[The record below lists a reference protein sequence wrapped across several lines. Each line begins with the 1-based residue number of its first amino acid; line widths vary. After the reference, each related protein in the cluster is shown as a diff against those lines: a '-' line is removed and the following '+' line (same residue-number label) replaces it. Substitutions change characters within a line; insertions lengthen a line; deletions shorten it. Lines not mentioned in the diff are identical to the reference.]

1 MAWLIILA
9 VLCVLP
15 FVPLG
20 FCAIYREKS
29 PGVWLL
35 IGPIKIRVYPG
46 RKKSES
52 RNSKPRSKI
61 KLPETGGGYREF
73 GPVIRAVLDFLGQFR
88 RKIRVKNLE
97 FKIILAGDD
106 PCDLALN
113 YGRAWAAVGTLTPQL
128 ERLFVIKHRNLS
140 VDCDFNGDKTRV
152 YAKVVATITLG
163 RTIHLLSKHGIKVI
177 KELLELKKLQKGG
190 AQL

>member
-1 MAWLIILA
+1 MVWLIILA

-15 FVPLG
+15 FIPLG
-20 FCAIYREKS
+20 FCAVYREKD
-29 PGVWLL
+29 PGIWLL
-35 IGPIKIRVYPG
+35 IGPFKFRVYPA
-46 RKKSES
+46 KKKAEPEKT
-52 RNSKPRSKI
+52 KPRSKM
-61 KLPETGGGYREF
+61 KLPETGGGYRDF

-88 RKIRVKNLE
+88 RKIRVRNLE
-97 FKIILAGDD
+97 FKVTLAGDD

-113 YGRAWAAVGTLTPQL
+113 YGKAWAAVGTLTPQL
-128 ERLFVIKHRNLS
+128 ERLFVIKRRDLS
-140 VDCDFNGDKTRV
+140 VDCEFNGDKTRI
-152 YAKVVATITLG
+152 YAKVVATITIG

>member
-1 MAWLIILA
+1 MVWLIIFA

-20 FCAIYREKS
+20 FRATYREKD

-35 IGPIKIRVYPG
+35 IGPFKFRVYPSSKKTET
-46 RKKSES
+46 KKS
-52 RNSKPRSKI
+52 KPHSKI
-61 KLPETGGGYREF
+61 KLPETGGGYHDF
-73 GPVIRAVLDFLGQFR
+73 VPVARAVLDFLGQFR

-97 FKIILAGDD
+97 FKITLAGDD

-128 ERLFVIKHRNLS
+128 ERLFVIKRRNLA

-152 YAKVVATITLG
+152 YANVVVTITMG
-163 RTIHLLSKHGIKVI
+163 RTIHLLSKHGIKII

-190 AQL
+190 AQI